1 MRKLLISIFS
11 IAIAGCAVQPKPTA
25 IPMPPPPPSASKCIS
40 IPGKGCIPIAAGNV
54 GGTTL
59 GHENEIEDQD

>member
-1 MRKLLISIFS
+1 MRKLLLSIFS

-25 IPMPPPPPSASKCIS
+25 IPMPPPERCIT
-40 IPGKGCIPIAAGNV
+40 IPGKGCLPITAGNV

-59 GHENEIEDQD
+59 GHENEDQD

>member
-1 MRKLLISIFS
+1 
-11 IAIAGCAVQPKPTA
+11 
-25 IPMPPPPPSASKCIS
+25 MPPPPPSASKCIS